1 MSSRGSGQVVPAGK
15 VPEQDCSYQE
25 MSSRDSGQGSP
36 PERLQNK
43 IVITRKCLS
52 EALARESPQ
61 ERLQN
66 KIVIT
71 RKCLPRALAKGSPM
85 PFRGFGQGVPRKGSR
100 TRLLLP
106 GNAFLRLWP
115 GGHPRKGF
123 QNKIVIT
130 RKCFQRSSFTG
141 GNVYHNQRAVLS
153 MLGSFL
159 PLALIRERASWT
171 FRSKFS
177 TQCLS
182 CANNDEAGGE
192 ASCGLTALWGG
203 AFPPLWIKGRGAPPL
218 RDRLFAAPKL
228 WENTISTSHDLHNH
242 ELFLAP
248 SESFWLP
255 LGSSWTPP
263 GSTCLPPWLGNRM
276 ILTG

>member
-1 MSSRGSGQVVPAGK
+1 
-15 VPEQDCSYQE
+15 
-25 MSSRDSGQGSP
+25 
-36 PERLQNK
+36 
-43 IVITRKCLS
+43 
-52 EALARESPQ
+52 
-61 ERLQN
+61 
-66 KIVIT
+66 
-71 RKCLPRALAKGSPM
+71 M

-141 GNVYHNQRAVLS
+141 GNVYHNRRAVLS

-203 AFPPLWIKGRGAPPL
+203 AFPPCGSKGAGHPPCETDFLLPRNYGKTPSAQVMIFIITNSSWLLLSPFGFPWAPPGL
-218 RDRLFAAPKL
+218 LPVAPACL
-228 WENTISTSHDLHNH
+228 
-242 ELFLAP
+242 
-248 SESFWLP
+248 
-255 LGSSWTPP
+255 LGSV
-263 GSTCLPPWLGNRM
+263 
-276 ILTG
+276 IE